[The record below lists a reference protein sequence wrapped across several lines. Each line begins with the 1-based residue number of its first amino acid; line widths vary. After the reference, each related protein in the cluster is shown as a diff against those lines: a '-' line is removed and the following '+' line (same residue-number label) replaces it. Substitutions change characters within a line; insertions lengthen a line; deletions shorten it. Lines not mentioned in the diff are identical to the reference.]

1 MRNGKAVRKMIK
13 RVMGAF
19 QNGLDAVCDKRWFR
33 LYGAC
38 LIVLAI
44 IISKHS
50 FGFTWKQFLIG
61 WLVLGIFQEG
71 IRLQQR
77 TDRKPEFQRIQF
89 TIGLTNLGQALVDA
103 GIYSEDEVK
112 QNSGALWDCVG
123 RCSCYNI
130 TFTWLEQKLFFL
142 NESSRFSEFAELS
155 IGLKPFGDRAL
166 KIGSDF
172 FWYDRIELR
181 GKDEYELVLIKSEN
195 QRGKWRGTLPDDEGP
210 TLTLIKLPGEL
221 FRSLQEPLKGRGSLL
236 KRMTDR
242 ENRQRE
248 ILERAGLKYC
258 QHDEMPDVWHYQGT
272 YATLDWQ
279 TF

>member
-1 MRNGKAVRKMIK
+1 MVK
-13 RVMGAF
+13 RAIEAF
-19 QNGLDAVCDKRWFR
+19 QNGLDVICDAKWFR
-33 LYGAC
+33 LYGNGLC
-38 LIVLAI
+38 ILALVVA
-44 IISKHS
+44 KYGA
-50 FGFTWKQFLIG
+50 GFTWRQVLVGLLVIG
-61 WLVLGIFQEG
+61 IWNSGTELL
-71 IRLQQR
+71 RHD
-77 TDRKPEFQRIQF
+77 DRKRKFQRVQF
-89 TIGLTNLGQALVDA
+89 RIGLTHLGQALVDA
-103 GIYSEDEVK
+103 GIYSEGEVK

-195 QRGKWRGTLPDDEGP
+195 QRGKWRGMLPDDEGP
-210 TLTLIKLPGEL
+210 TLTLIKLPWEL
-221 FRSLQEPLKGRGSLL
+221 FRSLQEPLKGHGSLL

-258 QHDEMPDVWHYQGT
+258 QHDEMSDVWHYQGT

>member
-1 MRNGKAVRKMIK
+1 MMKRAVE
-13 RVMGAF
+13 AF
-19 QNGLDAVCDKRWFR
+19 QNGLDAVCGERWFR
-33 LYGAC
+33 LYGTGLC
-38 LIVLAI
+38 ILALVVARYGA
-44 IISKHS
+44 
-50 FGFTWKQFLIG
+50 GFTWRQVFVGL
-61 WLVLGIFQEG
+61 LVYGIWQSGAEFY
-71 IRLQQR
+71 QR
-77 TDRKPEFQRIQF
+77 VEKKPEFQRIQF
-89 TIGLTNLGQALVDA
+89 TISLTNLGQALVDA

-112 QNSGALWDCVG
+112 QNGGALWDCVG

-155 IGLKPFGDRAL
+155 IGLKPFRDRAL

-195 QRGKWRGTLPDDEGP
+195 QRGKWRGILPDDEGP
-210 TLTLIKLPGEL
+210 TLTLIKLPWEL
-221 FRSLQEPLKGRGSLL
+221 FRSLQEPLKGHGSLL

-258 QHDEMPDVWHYQGT
+258 QHDEMSDVWHYQGT